1 MSNLFLMT
9 LWLNTVEL
17 TSQMV
22 NGTWSGGVYYEVEQY
37 VIRKNDEY
45 LTKQLVEGMKRD
57 LRFINAGVSRETD

>member
-9 LWLNTVEL
+9 LWLHTVEL

-22 NGTWSGGVYYEVEQY
+22 NGTWSGGVYYDIEQY

-45 LTKQLVEGMKRD
+45 FTQQIVERMKTE
-57 LRFINAGVSRETD
+57 LRLNKANVFN